1 MCVCVCVCGEDKHK
15 ASLGA
20 TPKRW
25 CGAARTTHG
34 VLFYGGIEANY
45 AIVVLLH
52 AGEKLID
59 LHS

>member
-1 MCVCVCVCGEDKHK
+1 VCGDDKHN
-15 ASLGA
+15 ASLGT

-45 AIVVLLH
+45 AIVMLLH
-52 AGEKLID
+52 AGKKLID